1 MDREIWKRICAAV
14 RSADRR
20 IRRSGRRPTFSD
32 QQIVKMLIWV
42 GAHDRP
48 LSWGCDRRHYSTVY
62 RPTRLPSISQFCR
75 RVKTPRIQAMLQG
88 VHARLTR
95 SDQPTRWAFLDGKA
109 MILSDYTHDADA
121 RTGRAPTGFA
131 KGYKLHALATQDG
144 RIPAFTVTPL
154 NVGEPNTA
162 RTLTHA
168 IEPHTLVLADSNYD
182 SCALY
187 QAVADRRAQLLTP
200 LKGRSRQPRRLRQ
213 MPAGRRWAIGRWD
226 RHPDWCT
233 RILHRRDA
241 IERIFGALVSFGGGL
256 HGLPPWVRGLD
267 RVTRWITVKV
277 IVYHAR
283 LQHRR
288 HVAA

>member
-1 MDREIWKRICAAV
+1 MDREIWKRICAAI

-20 IRRSGRRPTFSD
+20 IQRSGRRPTFSD
-32 QQIVKMLIWV
+32 QRILKMLIWT

-48 LSWGCDRRHYSTVY
+48 LSWGCNRQHYSTVY
-62 RPTRLPSISQFCR
+62 RPRRLPSISQFCR
-75 RVKTPRIQAMLQG
+75 RVKTPRIQAMLQA
-88 VHARLTR
+88 VHAHLTR
-95 SDQPTRWAFLDGKA
+95 SDQVTRWAFLDGKA

-121 RTGRAPTGFA
+121 RTGRGPTGFA

-144 RIPAFTVTPL
+144 RIPAFTVTSL

-168 IEPHTLVLADSNYD
+168 IQPHTLVLADSNYD

-200 LKGRSRQPRRLRQ
+200 LKGRSRNPGRLRQ

-226 RHPDWCT
+226 RHPNWCT
-233 RILHRRDA
+233 QTLHRRDA

-283 LQHRR
+283 LQHRQ
-288 HVAA
+288 HAAA

>member
-1 MDREIWKRICAAV
+1 MDREIWNRICAAV

-20 IRRSGRRPTFSD
+20 VGRTGRRPTFSD

-48 LSWGCDRRHYSTVY
+48 LCWGCDRRHYNRLY

-75 RVKTPRIQAMLQG
+75 RVKTGRVQAMLAA
-88 VHARLTR
+88 VNAYLTR
-95 SDQPTRWAFLDGKA
+95 SEQPTRRAFLDGKA

-121 RTGRAPTGFA
+121 RTGRASTGFA

-144 RIPAFTVTPL
+144 RIPAFAVTPL
-154 NVGEPNTA
+154 NVGEPTTA
-162 RTLTHA
+162 RTLTEA
-168 IEPHTLVLADSNYD
+168 IEPHTLVLADANYD

-187 QAVADRRAQLLTP
+187 QAVADRGARLLTP
-200 LKGRSRQPRRLRQ
+200 LKGRSRQARGLRR
-213 MPAGRRWAIGRWD
+213 MPLARRRAIGRWD
-226 RHPDWCT
+226 RHPHWCV

-241 IERIFGALVSFGGGL
+241 IDRVFGAMVSFGGGL

-277 IVYHAR
+277 VVYHAR
-283 LQHRR
+283 LQHRHR
-288 HVAA
+288 ASA

>member
-1 MDREIWKRICAAV
+1 MEHETWKRLCVAV

-20 IRRSGRRPTFSD
+20 VPRTGRRKRFSD
-32 QQIVKMLIWV
+32 QRIVKMYLWAV
-42 GAHDRP
+42 QCDRP
-48 LSWGCDRRHYSTVY
+48 MSWACDRRHYTRWM
-62 RPTRLPSISQFCR
+62 RPKQLPSISQFCR
-75 RVKTPRIQAMLQG
+75 RVKTPRIQAMLQAIHG
-88 VHARLTR
+88 HLTR
-95 SDQPTRWAFLDGKA
+95 TDQATRRAFLDGKPI
-109 MILSDYTHDADA
+109 ILSDYTHDADA